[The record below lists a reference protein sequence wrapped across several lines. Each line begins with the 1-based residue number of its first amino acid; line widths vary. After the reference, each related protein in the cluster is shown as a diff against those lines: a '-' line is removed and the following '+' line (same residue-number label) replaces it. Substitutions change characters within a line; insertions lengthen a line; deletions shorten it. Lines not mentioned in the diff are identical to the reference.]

1 VCAREADD
9 PSWLAGCGKR
19 EGESWAGWS
28 GPQEGKGREE
38 REKDFSLFLNSFQII
53 FKLSNFS
60 QTRNHAFES

>member
-1 VCAREADD
+1 MCAREADD

-38 REKDFSLFLNSFQII
+38 REKDFSLF
-53 FKLSNFS
+53 FKLFSNHF
-60 QTRNHAFES
+60 QTFKL